1 MRLGKQTGGTRSYC
15 AAWKLWYSCHHRN
28 LLGWFP
34 WLECGYQW
42 LQAVQ
47 KEQVRKEVWRY
58 CYLHQERNRR
68 WRAVPQEQSFTSLWW
83 QLEIEA
89 AEGALWLVSTAG
101 HQISQSLSMR
111 PSSYRR
117 HCYCKYSSYW
127 GTLTTLVIH
136 MVVKVHICWKSSTV
150 SCRQSRR
157 LLECIE
163 DKFLGQV
170 IDGPTR
176 GGTTMDVLLTSVN
189 ELLMT
194 LGLEAAWAAV
204 TMLWLSSHFR
214 GTWDRWRVK
223 LGS

>member
-1 MRLGKQTGGTRSYC
+1 
-15 AAWKLWYSCHHRN
+15 
-28 LLGWFP
+28 
-34 WLECGYQW
+34 
-42 LQAVQ
+42 
-47 KEQVRKEVWRY
+47 
-58 CYLHQERNRR
+58 
-68 WRAVPQEQSFTSLWW
+68 
-83 QLEIEA
+83 
-89 AEGALWLVSTAG
+89 
-101 HQISQSLSMR
+101 
-111 PSSYRR
+111 
-117 HCYCKYSSYW
+117 
-127 GTLTTLVIH
+127 

-214 GTWDRWRVK
+214 GT
-223 LGS
+223 